1 MPFTAALL
9 LVAAQQASAQA
20 PPDMPGITRTSL
32 QQEELSIP
40 GRVVVQTRVDFAPG
54 AVVPKHRHP
63 GEEIV
68 YVLTGTL
75 EYRVEGQPIQIL
87 RPGEVLFIPKG
98 VVHSATNV
106 SVESA
111 SELATYVVEKEKP
124 LSEFVK

>member
-20 PPDMPGITRTSL
+20 PPDMPGITRTNL

-98 VVHSATNV
+98 VIHSATNV